1 MTRETLAVIGGS
13 GIYEVDGLTDV
24 SERRIETP
32 YGPPSDAIIQGFLGD
47 TKLLFLPRHGR
58 GHRVPPHQI
67 NVRANI
73 AALKMAGATQLVS
86 ISAVGSM
93 KEEITP
99 GDLVLVDQFIDLTK
113 RRVSTFFEDGVA
125 GHVGFADPV
134 CAPLATAFA
143 SACERAGAKVHRGG
157 TYVCIEGP
165 QFSTRA
171 ESRVYRSW
179 GVAVIG
185 MTGMPE
191 AKLAREA
198 ELPYSLVALAT
209 DYDCW
214 HETEAPVSVDAVVA
228 MMKKNVVVARRAIAE
243 LAGALPDSK
252 ASAATVA
259 LRGAVMTFP
268 DVIPPETR
276 QKLSWL
282 LPKSV

>member
-1 MTRETLAVIGGS
+1 MTHEVLAVIGGS
-13 GIYEVDGLTDV
+13 GVYEIDGLADV
-24 SERRIETP
+24 TELRVETP
-32 YGPPSDAIIQGFLGD
+32 FGPPSDAIVKGRLGD
-47 TKLLFLPRHGR
+47 TTLLFLPRHGR
-58 GHRVPPHQI
+58 GHRIPPHQI

-73 AALKMAGATQLVS
+73 AALKIAGATQLVS
-86 ISAVGSM
+86 VSAVGSM
-93 KEEITP
+93 KEEIVP
-99 GDLVLVDQFIDLTK
+99 GDLVVVDQFIDLTK
-113 RRVSTFFEDGVA
+113 RRVSTFFEDGIA

-134 CAPLATAFA
+134 CPALASEFA
-143 SACERAGAKVHRGG
+143 AACERAGANVHRGG

-214 HETEAPVSVDAVVA
+214 HETEEAVSVDAVVA

-243 LAGALPDSK
+243 LAGSLPVSNSSPATNALG
-252 ASAATVA
+252 
-259 LRGAVMTFP
+259 GAVMTAP
-268 DVIPPETR
+268 EVIPVETR

-282 LPKSV
+282 LRKSV